1 MANAI
6 DFSTFVAFVASD
18 IATGNRRFFGS
29 GEAVDTALRLHLQ
42 LLCMHLDVPVPAI
55 SARDERHSV
64 QRQYCSSSR
73 VASCVR
79 SFSVARE
86 DSAAGPLF
94 SSCPFS
100 APGRARLPPRQTAG
114 GSASTVDMAR
124 VPDCG
129 QPLAAES
136 VL

>member
-18 IATGNRRFFGS
+18 IATGNRLFFGS
-29 GEAVDTALRLHLQ
+29 GEAADTALRLHLQ

-55 SARDERHSV
+55 SARDEWHSA

-73 VASCVR
+73 MASC
-79 SFSVARE
+79 ARE
-86 DSAAGPLF
+86 DSAAGFLF

-100 APGRARLPPRQTAG
+100 APGRARFPPRQTAG
-114 GSASTVDMAR
+114 GAASTVDMAR
-124 VPDCG
+124 VTADYG